1 MPTWTFVRH
10 GEAQSNAEG
19 WFAGHVDAPLTPRG
33 REQAVA
39 LGEQLRTLAIDR
51 VLCSDL
57 VRARQTAE
65 LALAGRGLPIEYS
78 AALRERHGGAWERR
92 TLEDLDRSGDMQRL
106 MGFDGAPPDGESLR
120 QVARRVLGYLVTRE
134 APGHT
139 LVVAHG
145 ALMRG
150 VVGVLD
156 DIPMAEY
163 GRWRPSNC
171 ELVTRTLSPGTL
183 ATLLSRL

>member
-33 REQAVA
+33 REQAQA
-39 LGEQLRTLAIDR
+39 LGEQLRALAIDR

-57 VRARQTAE
+57 LRARETAA
-65 LALAGRGLPIEYS
+65 LALAGRALPIEYS

-92 TLEDLDRSGDMQRL
+92 TLADLDRSGDMQHL
-106 MGFDGAPPDGESLR
+106 MGFDGAPPGGESLR
-120 QVARRVLGYLVTRE
+120 QVARRVLGYLAGRE
-134 APGHT
+134 QPGHT

-156 DIPMAEY
+156 DLPSSEY

-171 ELVTRTLSPGTL
+171 ELVTRELPVGAL
-183 ATLLSRL
+183 ATIAARL